1 VTAPAPIR
9 VLIADNHALIRSGLA
24 GMLGVH
30 ADIDVIGSVE
40 DGAAAIRTAA
50 QLRPDVVVM
59 DIRMP
64 KTNGIE
70 ATREIRRQPDAPRVL
85 VLTTF
90 DLDEY
95 VYGAL
100 LGARPG

>member
-1 VTAPAPIR
+1 
-9 VLIADNHALIRSGLA
+9 
-24 GMLGVH
+24 MLGVH

-64 KTNGIE
+64 KTNGI
-70 ATREIRRQPDAPRVL
+70 AKTHVSRVL
-85 VLTTF
+85 IK
-90 DLDEY
+90 
-95 VYGAL
+95 
-100 LGARPG
+100 LGLRDRVQAVVFAYQHGLVVPGEGP